1 MSLVLNV
8 PEPGQLVDVR
18 QRRYVV
24 VDVAQSVLPPDLL
37 KSGSL
42 STRQQLQ
49 QGQHLITLTSVEDDA
64 LGEEMQVIWEVE
76 PGAKVTEKNALPT
89 PVGFDSPHRLDT
101 FLNAVRW
108 GAVSSADVKALQSPF
123 RSGIEIE
130 DYQLDPVTRAVQMP
144 RVNLLIADDVGLG
157 KTIEAGLVCQELIIR
172 HRARKILI
180 ICPAALQVQ
189 WRDQMRDKFGLEFR
203 IVDSDLLKLLR
214 RERGLHV
221 NPWTHFP
228 RLITSIDFLKRERP
242 LRLFSEALPAKDEP
256 TYPRKFDLLIVDEA
270 HNIAPSGRGQYAT
283 DSLRTHALRRLAP
296 HFEHKLFLSATPH
309 NGYPESFTALLEL
322 LDNQRFARGIK
333 IDRTQLQA
341 IMVRRLKSE
350 LPPKWDGTPR
360 FPRRV
365 LVPIEVDYTD
375 QERAIHSLLRAYTH
389 SLLEKS
395 NDEVEQY
402 ATEFVLKLLKKR
414 LFSSPE
420 AFAITLKQHEE
431 SLAHARRREAS
442 TFKTNMGI
450 LRRQVEQTEE
460 ETDNDEALEEANT
473 VALEVAAPLFREP
486 STHEM
491 QLLTT
496 MRNWAAVARTFP
508 DSKAAQLIDWL
519 HENIKPAGVW
529 STQRVIIFTEY
540 RATQKWLHD
549 LLERNGLA
557 APGRLLTLYGGMRT
571 EDREA
576 IKAAFQADPRESEVR
591 ILLATDAASE
601 GIDLQNH
608 CARLIHYEIPWNPNR
623 LEQRNG
629 RIDRHGQ
636 RASEVNIYHFVSSKF
651 RNSVPTG
658 DMQDLNIGELDDDLE
673 FLMRAVRKVEVIR
686 EDLGKVGPVIA
697 DQVEDAMLGRRRRL
711 DTRTAE
717 EKAAPL
723 RSLLKFERKLREQI
737 DRLREQLDE
746 SRRELSLTPQ
756 HVQSVVEIALELAGQ
771 PPLQRAV
778 LKDLNKPA
786 VGADVSRP
794 SPIYR
799 PPIEVFYLPQLK
811 GGWAA
816 CTEGLEH
823 PYTHLT
829 RPVVFDHEQ
838 AKGRDDVVLAHLNHR
853 LVTMSLRLL
862 RAEIWSPDT
871 RRKLYRVTARTVST
885 LALDTPAVIA
895 HARLLILGGD
905 SQRLHEELITAG
917 AYLREGRLVRMNVGQ
932 VQRALAESQPDPVS
946 PQMQQRLHELW
957 PEHRDPLMQALEAR
971 MKERAI
977 SLRNLLDERAQKE
990 INDITTILSELRT
1003 NILAELRQP
1012 EIEQLQLAGF
1022 TTTEREQFERNMSAL
1037 AARVEQIDT
1046 EIEQEHAAI
1055 RKRYADPQPRLF
1067 PVAVTYLVPEH
1078 IA

>member
-1 MSLVLNV
+1 MSLDLNV
-8 PEPGQLVDVR
+8 PEPSQLVDVR

-37 KSGSL
+37 KFGSL
-42 STRQQLQ
+42 STRLQPQQS
-49 QGQHLITLTSVEDDA
+49 QHLITLTSVEDDA
-64 LGEEMQVIWEVE
+64 LGEELQVIWEVE
-76 PGAKVTEKNALPT
+76 PGAKVTEKNALPA

-144 RVNLLIADDVGLG
+144 RVNILIADDVGLG

-203 IVDSDLLKLLR
+203 IVDSELLKLLR

-242 LRLFSEALPAKDEP
+242 LRLFSEVLPAKDEP

-333 IDRTQLQA
+333 IDRTQLQV

-360 FPRRV
+360 FPKRV
-365 LVPIEVDYTD
+365 LTPIEVDYTD
-375 QERAIHSLLRAYTH
+375 EERAMHSLLQAYTH
-389 SLLEKS
+389 SRLEKAS
-395 NDEVEQY
+395 DEVEQY

-431 SLAHARRREAS
+431 SLAHARRREAN

-486 STHEM
+486 SAYEL

-496 MRNWAAVARTFP
+496 MRNWAAGARTFP
-508 DSKAAQLIDWL
+508 DSKAAQLIAWL
-519 HENIKPAGVW
+519 HENIKPSEIW

-623 LEQRNG
+623 LEQCNG

-651 RNSVPTG
+651 RDSLPT
-658 DMQDLNIGELDDDLE
+658 DDLQDLNVGELDDDLE

-756 HVQSVVEIALELAGQ
+756 HVQSVVEIALELSGQ
-771 PPLQRAV
+771 PPLQRAI
-778 LKDLNKPA
+778 LHDPNEPS
-786 VGADVSRP
+786 VGADVSYPTSMYRP
-794 SPIYR
+794 SMDPN
-799 PPIEVFYLPQLK
+799 E
-811 GGWAA
+811 
-816 CTEGLEH
+816 
-823 PYTHLT
+823 
-829 RPVVFDHEQ
+829 
-838 AKGRDDVVLAHLNHR
+838 
-853 LVTMSLRLL
+853 
-862 RAEIWSPDT
+862 
-871 RRKLYRVTARTVST
+871 
-885 LALDTPAVIA
+885 PAV
-895 HARLLILGGD
+895 GVD
-905 SQRLHEELITAG
+905 
-917 AYLREGRLVRMNVGQ
+917 V
-932 VQRALAESQPDPVS
+932 
-946 PQMQQRLHELW
+946 
-957 PEHRDPLMQALEAR
+957 
-971 MKERAI
+971 
-977 SLRNLLDERAQKE
+977 
-990 INDITTILSELRT
+990 
-1003 NILAELRQP
+1003 
-1012 EIEQLQLAGF
+1012 
-1022 TTTEREQFERNMSAL
+1022 
-1037 AARVEQIDT
+1037 
-1046 EIEQEHAAI
+1046 
-1055 RKRYADPQPRLF
+1055 
-1067 PVAVTYLVPEH
+1067 
-1078 IA
+1078 

>member
-1 MSLVLNV
+1 MSLVLNI

-24 VDVAQSVLPPDLL
+24 VEVAQNILPPDLL
-37 KSGSL
+37 KFGSL
-42 STRQQLQ
+42 SSRFQPDQFQQS
-49 QGQHLITLTSVEDDA
+49 QHLVTLTSVEDDA
-64 LGEEMQVIWEVE
+64 PGEELQVIWEVE

-89 PVGFDSPHRLDT
+89 PAGFDSPHRLDT

-108 GAVSSADVKALQSPF
+108 GAASSADVKALQSPF

-130 DYQLDPVTRAVQMP
+130 DYQLDPVARAIQMP

-242 LRLFSEALPAKDEP
+242 LRLFSEALPANGESA
-256 TYPRKFDLLIVDEA
+256 YPRKFDLLIVDEA
-270 HNIAPSGRGQYAT
+270 HNVAPSGRGQYAT

-322 LDNQRFARGIK
+322 LDNQRFARGVK
-333 IDRTQLQA
+333 IDRAQLQA

-360 FPRRV
+360 FPRR
-365 LVPIEVDYTD
+365 LLEPIEVDYTVE
-375 QERAIHSLLRAYTH
+375 ERTMHSHLQAYTR
-389 SLLEKS
+389 SRLDKAS
-395 NDEVEQY
+395 DDVEQY

-431 SLAHARRREAS
+431 SLAHARRRNANS
-442 TFKTNMGI
+442 FKANMGI

-460 ETDNDEALEEANT
+460 ETDNDEVLEEANT
-473 VALEVAAPLFREP
+473 AALEAAAPLFREP
-486 STHEM
+486 SAHEL
-491 QLLTT
+491 QLLTQ
-496 MRNWAAVARTFP
+496 MRNWAAGARTFP

-519 HENIKPAGVW
+519 HENIKPAGAW
-529 STQRVIIFTEY
+529 SMQRVIIFTEY
-540 RATQKWLHD
+540 RASQKWLHD

-636 RASEVNIYHFVSSKF
+636 RASEVKIYHFVSSKF
-651 RNSVPTG
+651 RNSLSAAE
-658 DMQDLNIGELDDDLE
+658 DMQDLNVGELDDDLE

-697 DQVEDAMLGRRRRL
+697 GQVEDAMLGRRRRL

-717 EKAAPL
+717 EKAAPQ

-737 DRLREQLDE
+737 ERLREQLDE
-746 SRRELSLTPQ
+746 SRRELYLTPE
-756 HVQSVVEIALELAGQ
+756 HVQSVVEVALELARQ
-771 PPLQRAV
+771 SPLQHAI
-778 LKDLNKPA
+778 LHDPNGEKANID
-786 VGADVSRP
+786 
-794 SPIYR
+794 
-799 PPIEVFYLPQLK
+799 VFYLPQLR
-811 GGWAA
+811 GSWAA

-823 PYTHLT
+823 PYTHHI
-829 RPVVFDHEQ
+829 RPVVFDHEK
-838 AKGRDDVVLAHLNHR
+838 AKGRDDVVLVHLNHR

-862 RAEIWSPDT
+862 RAEIWSSDT

-885 LALDTPAVIA
+885 FALDTPAVIA

-917 AYLREGRLVRMNVGQ
+917 GYLREGRLARMNVGQ
-932 VQRALAESQPDPVS
+932 VQRTLAESQPGPVS
-946 PQMQQRLHELW
+946 FQMQQQLRELW
-957 PEHRDPLMQALEAR
+957 PEHCDPLMQALDAR
-971 MKERAI
+971 MKERAS
-977 SLRNLLDERAQKE
+977 SLHNLLDERAHKE
-990 INDITTILSELRT
+990 INDITTILSELRA

-1022 TTTEREQFERNMSAL
+1022 STTEREQFERNRSAL
-1037 AARVEQIDT
+1037 ATRVEQIDA
-1046 EIEQEHAAI
+1046 EIEQEQAAI

-1067 PVAVTYLVPEH
+1067 PVAVTYLIPEH
-1078 IA
+1078 MA